1 MKKSI
6 IVEIFEKDLKKL
18 TQIIKVLQDNN
29 LPTNSNIIS
38 VNISY
43 LKNNLLSTKKEYKLE
58 FITQKDY
65 FEKISS
71 IIYNIFSSKNIKI
84 FWQDL
89 NNYEKLN
96 YLSYNS
102 QKINDKIT
110 KARMFCDDVKKIS
123 KIYDLPFFIVTD
135 GASVILNNG
144 CAAVRNA
151 RENHIK
157 WEKENGYD
165 PNHEW

>member
-29 LPTNSNIIS
+29 LLTNSNIIS
-38 VNISY
+38 INISY

-71 IIYNIFSSKNIKI
+71 IIYNIFSSKDIKI

-102 QKINDKIT
+102 QKLT
-110 KARMFCDDVKKIS
+110 
-123 KIYDLPFFIVTD
+123 
-135 GASVILNNG
+135 
-144 CAAVRNA
+144 
-151 RENHIK
+151 IK
-157 WEKENGYD
+157 
-165 PNHEW
+165 